1 MNATTFIIDAFRV
14 FAEAVAPFRAAL
26 ADRESFR
33 LFLVGFGWELD
44 PTIDDVGFASVQAAF
59 IQESYLLDQIIGTD
73 LQLATAIPR
82 LVASLLGDWTP
93 AADWPTPLNS
103 PAFWSEFPRELVD
116 SIEWDM
122 LASCSPALF
131 GLLRFG
137 AVLREQRQPASVA
150 AGSTPAR
157 LEYLK
162 RSIDWNQLVSLV
174 SDPARAFTS
183 AYRWNSSTEPL
194 RASELLGA
202 IAALFELLP
211 VSAVV
216 GEASEPVYARYFD
229 RALPTSPPSIEHL
242 SVMPHVLYDES
253 GSPLDLLRVSLNA
266 VPIPA
271 AGEHTGNPV
280 GISIFPIITGNGQQ
294 RVSLS
299 SGVTLTLQGDYAA
312 VPIFAEIRPGKVTFD
327 LADATMASVSGI
339 ARLEAKRKDPPW
351 CLLGSATGPRLE
363 VSSAHF
369 AFSAKGAP
377 ANPTFDIEVGMDE
390 AALVVDFASGDGF
403 LKKIFGAS
411 VQRVGVSLLIGWSS
425 CDGFHIASQGS
436 FHLIIPVHET
446 LLSIITIDRVLLEL
460 AVDAETKRILFGAAI
475 TGCFDLGPISATV
488 DGVGIQMGVK
498 PSSNGSGNLGSIDL
512 SLDFLPPSGAGLT
525 LSGGPIIG
533 GGYLEFNNEEKSYAG
548 ILALKAMEIGLT
560 AIALITTKMPDGSEG
575 FSLLVSICA
584 TFNPPIQLSYGFTL
598 SGVGGL
604 VGINRTMDVDA
615 LRVGIKNRTLDSILF
630 PDPATVIANAPKIL
644 SDMRA
649 VFPPYEGRFVV
660 GPMVQLGWG
669 TPNIIIAEIGI
680 FLDLPNPIRIAL
692 LGQLEAVLP
701 ERDSAVVFIHMDIL
715 GVLDL
720 EKKELT
726 FQALLYDSRLLSYPM
741 YGDSA
746 FLLAWG
752 SDPRFALSLG
762 GFHPKFT
769 PPAPPTVF
777 ANLKRLTIC
786 ISSGSTLQLS
796 CSAYQALTPNTLQ
809 FGARV
814 DLYASEGDAKV
825 KGYLTFD
832 TLIYFSPFTFE
843 AQMNAEVEIIYKG
856 EELASIDLSLY
867 LSGPTPWIARGKA
880 KIHILFISATV
891 KFCKTWGDD
900 QQATLPARD
909 PWIEFQEALSNPDC
923 WGAVLPAGRTMVE
936 ALQLEKAPAVQKQ
949 DPSAQPKV
957 PPLVVH
963 PSGRLEVRQKVVPLG
978 KKLSLAANAPI
989 AGHDLFDIEDLCIN
1003 GTSLKDDIAPL
1014 EESFARG
1021 QWEDLGAGAL
1031 SLPSFEKMKAGVS
1044 ASLDLVDLCG
1054 DVESRGMEYESILI
1068 GKDLVSEKP
1077 RVGWLPWHIARIAL
1091 KAGVRRNT
1099 LRRNGPLSRFASVH
1113 KGANVRVREEG
1124 YCIANATNLQRADVK
1139 LEGEQA
1145 NRRMTRTMAD
1155 QILSGLQ
1162 GADGE
1167 YVVMPE
1173 SEVAA

>member
-1 MNATTFIIDAFRV
+1 
-14 FAEAVAPFRAAL
+14 L
-26 ADRESFR
+26 
-33 LFLVGFGWELD
+33 
-44 PTIDDVGFASVQAAF
+44 
-59 IQESYLLDQIIGTD
+59 
-73 LQLATAIPR
+73 
-82 LVASLLGDWTP
+82 
-93 AADWPTPLNS
+93 
-103 PAFWSEFPRELVD
+103 
-116 SIEWDM
+116 
-122 LASCSPALF
+122 
-131 GLLRFG
+131 
-137 AVLREQRQPASVA
+137 
-150 AGSTPAR
+150 
-157 LEYLK
+157 
-162 RSIDWNQLVSLV
+162 
-174 SDPARAFTS
+174 
-183 AYRWNSSTEPL
+183 
-194 RASELLGA
+194 
-202 IAALFELLP
+202 
-211 VSAVV
+211 
-216 GEASEPVYARYFD
+216 
-229 RALPTSPPSIEHL
+229 
-242 SVMPHVLYDES
+242 
-253 GSPLDLLRVSLNA
+253 
-266 VPIPA
+266 
-271 AGEHTGNPV
+271 
-280 GISIFPIITGNGQQ
+280 
-294 RVSLS
+294 SLS
-299 SGVTLTLQGDYAA
+299 A
-312 VPIFAEIRPGKVTFD
+312 
-327 LADATMASVSGI
+327 
-339 ARLEAKRKDPPW
+339 
-351 CLLGSATGPRLE
+351 
-363 VSSAHF
+363 
-369 AFSAKGAP
+369 
-377 ANPTFDIEVGMDE
+377 
-390 AALVVDFASGDGF
+390 
-403 LKKIFGAS
+403 
-411 VQRVGVSLLIGWSS
+411 
-425 CDGFHIASQGS
+425 
-436 FHLIIPVHET
+436 
-446 LLSIITIDRVLLEL
+446 
-460 AVDAETKRILFGAAI
+460 
-475 TGCFDLGPISATV
+475 GPIV
-488 DGVGIQMGVK
+488 
-498 PSSNGSGNLGSIDL
+498 
-512 SLDFLPPSGAGLT
+512 
-525 LSGGPIIG
+525 G
-533 GGYLEFNNEEKSYAG
+533 GGYLEISDGNYSG

-630 PDPATVIANAPKIL
+630 PDPATVVANAPKIL

-649 VFPPYEGRFVV
+649 VFPPHEGRFVV

-680 FLDLPNPIRIAL
+680 FLDLPSPIRIAL

-701 ERDSAVVFIHMDIL
+701 ERDSAVVFIHMDVL

-726 FQALLYDSRLLSYPM
+726 FQASLYDSRLLSYPM

-786 ISSGSTLQLS
+786 ISSGSSLQLS

-825 KGYLTFD
+825 KGYLSFD

-856 EELASIDLSLY
+856 KELASIDLSLY
-867 LSGPTPWIARGKA
+867 VSGPTPWIARGKA